1 MAGFIHVAR
10 SICHIHCASYG
21 QRTTHTI
28 PTEKRDLCSILFRL
42 YCRGW
47 FIVSD
52 SVQVTHN
59 NRGNIHL
66 MINMISIEPKRRIGP
81 NYWPSP
87 PLPTTMTFLCALA
100 HKMHSIGKSITINQL
115 DCVCVCVSSIDS
127 LVLSRWPRLSLF
139 LHDPIASFFG
149 LLATIQ
155 SELIIIFSQLDNS
168 SHRWCIY
175 SIFRVCRRY
184 NYAAYVSSIDLF
196 VWQKVFQVITISID
210 LMVRFS
216 SDQNWCG
223 HNMWIYDMMQS
234 HEITWCDLSPSFII
248 TDSY

>member
-1 MAGFIHVAR
+1 MLRVRSATFIAHPTDNER
-10 SICHIHCASYG
+10 HI
-21 QRTTHTI
+21 QFPLRN
-28 PTEKRDLCSILFRL
+28 DLCFILFRL

-115 DCVCVCVSSIDS
+115 DCVCFINRFVSFVTLTSP
-127 LVLSRWPRLSLF
+127 LTLPARPHCLL
-139 LHDPIASFFG
+139 FG

-175 SIFRVCRRY
+175 SIFRVCHRY